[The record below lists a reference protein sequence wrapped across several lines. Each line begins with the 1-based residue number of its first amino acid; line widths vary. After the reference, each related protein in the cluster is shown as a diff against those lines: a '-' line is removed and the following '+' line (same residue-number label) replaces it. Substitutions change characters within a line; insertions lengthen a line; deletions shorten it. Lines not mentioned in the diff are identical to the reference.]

1 MAVSTDLL
9 VPSAYP
15 NANARPFVKWV
26 GGKRGLMHQYEA
38 FFPEEFGG
46 YHEPFVGGGA
56 VFFHLQPEA
65 ARLSDVNG
73 RLIETYRAVRDDLPG
88 LVDRLETHRERYSED
103 YFYQARE
110 RFNQRR
116 GLTALD
122 RAALFIFLNKTC
134 FNGLYRENK
143 RGNFN
148 APWGR
153 RKNAPAM
160 YDLPSLVAASGAL
173 QDVDLLTASFER
185 VLDDAVEGD
194 LVYFDPPYVPLS
206 ATSSFTSYAKG
217 GFDDALQI
225 RLAQIFD
232 KLARRGCYVMLSNS
246 DCDVVRELY
255 AGWRIE
261 TVYASRAINSKGD
274 GRGRIPE
281 VLVCSW

>member
-9 VPSAYP
+9 VPSAFP
-15 NANARPFVKWV
+15 DATARPFVKWV
-26 GGKRGLMHQYEA
+26 GGKRGLMSQYA
-38 FFPEEFGG
+38 PYFPEEFGA

-56 VFFHLQPEA
+56 VFFHLQPEN

-73 RLIETYRAVRDDLPG
+73 RLVETYRSVRDDLPG
-88 LVDRLETHRERYSED
+88 LIDRLESHRERYSEA

-116 GLTALD
+116 GLSALD

-143 RGNFN
+143 RGFFN

-160 YDLPSLVAASGAL
+160 FDLPSLVAASRAL
-173 QDVDLLTASFER
+173 SGVELLSASFER

-206 ATSSFTSYAKG
+206 TTSSFTSYAKG
-217 GFDDALQI
+217 GFGDALQV
-225 RLAQIFD
+225 RLAQTFD
-232 KLARRGCYVMLSNS
+232 QLARRGCYVMLSNS
-246 DCDVVRELY
+246 DCDAVRELY

-261 TVYASRAINSKGD
+261 TVYAARAVNSKAS
-274 GRGRIPE
+274 GRGRIAE